1 MLFRSSSG
9 VVNGGS
15 GTVGGDVKR
24 SGTERTR
31 MILSNLVPVE
41 EVVGILSLPFARDG
55 KKGIIPAHKEAAL
68 LFLSRVY
75 GIPCSQ
81 LFLNLLT
88 DAFLP
93 DIKTALKLA
102 SVSCGEHVVR
112 ERERERERER

>member
-1 MLFRSSSG
+1 
-9 VVNGGS
+9 
-15 GTVGGDVKR
+15 
-24 SGTERTR
+24 

-41 EVVGILSLPFARDG
+41 EVAGILSLPFARDG

-75 GIPCSQ
+75 GVPNSQ
-81 LFLNLLT
+81 LFINLLT

-102 SVSCGEHVVR
+102 SVSCGNM
-112 ERERERERER
+112 